1 MILWIDADACPRPIK
16 QVVYRASQ
24 RLGIPV
30 RLVTNL
36 NMRPPGLPLVSL
48 VRVEA
53 GFDVAD
59 SHIVENAAPE
69 DIVITAD
76 VPLAA
81 EVVKKGSVAINPRGG
96 LYDAESIG
104 ERLQVRNML
113 MEMRDKGETIRGPA
127 PFRPADTQKFAAA
140 LDRILMRRRNA
151 LA

>member
-16 QVVYRASQ
+16 QVVFRASQ

-36 NMRPPGLPLVSL
+36 AMRPPDLPLVSL

-59 SHIVENAAPE
+59 GHIVENAVPG

-76 VPLAA
+76 IPLAA
-81 EVVKKGSVAINPRGG
+81 EVVRKGALAIDPRGG

-104 ERLQVRNML
+104 ERLQIRNML
-113 MEMRDKGETIRGPA
+113 MELRDGGETIGGPA

-140 LDRILMRRRNA
+140 LDRILTRRRNA
-151 LA
+151 ST